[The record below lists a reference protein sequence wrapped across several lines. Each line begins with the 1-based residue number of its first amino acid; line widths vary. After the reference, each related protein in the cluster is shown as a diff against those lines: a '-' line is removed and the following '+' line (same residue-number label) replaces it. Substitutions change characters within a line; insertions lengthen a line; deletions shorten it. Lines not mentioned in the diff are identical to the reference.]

1 MEFTLQKQDAQK
13 RIITY
18 LVIVFAISSIFYIL
32 VFRSGGL
39 ENGGDIYVLP
49 LMWTPALAALVTTF
63 IYQRNLRGL
72 GWGFGKPIY
81 YLIAY
86 LLPIIYA
93 GIAYSVDWIFGLG
106 ELNLDVLGE
115 NPLASL
121 LQVLTIGVLTAL
133 ITAVGEEIG
142 WRGLLV
148 PQLARISPFTRTAIL
163 SGLIWGI
170 WHIPLIIGGGY
181 SSGAPTWYALVCFMV
196 LITGASFAFAWLRL
210 ASGSIWPAALMH
222 ATHNTFIQS
231 FLDKVTLDTGR
242 TEFFTTEFG
251 LGLAIMGIIIG
262 VIFWKIGSPKN
273 KETVEV

>member
-1 MEFTLQKQDAQK
+1 
-13 RIITY
+13 
-18 LVIVFAISSIFYIL
+18 
-32 VFRSGGL
+32 
-39 ENGGDIYVLP
+39 
-49 LMWTPALAALVTTF
+49 MWTPALAALVTTF

-181 SSGAPTWYALVCFMV
+181 SSGAPTW
-196 LITGASFAFAWLRL
+196 
-210 ASGSIWPAALMH
+210 
-222 ATHNTFIQS
+222 
-231 FLDKVTLDTGR
+231 
-242 TEFFTTEFG
+242 
-251 LGLAIMGIIIG
+251 
-262 VIFWKIGSPKN
+262 
-273 KETVEV
+273 